1 MTKRFPSTVRFRLRR
16 HPNRVHLTRS
26 NVIRRNTAAPS
37 PSSSPLLS
45 LVLGATLAKSAP
57 PSRVHFSHPPR
68 GPRSIQPAASLRC
81 PPSETEL
88 RHGRTEP
95 ASCTMPARGA
105 PCWSWW
111 MLSRVS
117 APWTRVHAGC
127 NPCHPPNR
135 IPPFHRLLP
144 DRNFPPSKFSIPQ
157 FPTTTTIPPSSTCF
171 SIKSHTLQKQYI
183 HIYIYFFF
191 FFLPFISMSS
201 FEGWL
206 EPTVVVIGTLEGGGL
221 MTDRRWGR
229 IKHRGLSLLRR
240 CLGNVSIVSSIP
252 MTETYRPCNMNY

>member
-191 FFLPFISMSS
+191 LLPPFH
-201 FEGWL
+201 L
-206 EPTVVVIGTLEGGGL
+206 DVIVRG
-221 MTDRRWGR
+221 MVRA
-229 IKHRGLSLLRR
+229 HRGGNRNFGGRGVNDGSEMRPNKTPGAVSFAALLGERIDR
-240 CLGNVSIVSSIP
+240 ILDTDDRDVSAV
-252 MTETYRPCNMNY
+252 

>member
-45 LVLGATLAKSAP
+45 LVLGATLAKSAS

-117 APWTRVHAGC
+117 APWTRVHAG
-127 NPCHPPNR
+127 PTRAILQTEFLLSIVFYPIETFHP
-135 IPPFHRLLP
+135 
-144 DRNFPPSKFSIPQ
+144 RNFPSPQ

-191 FFLPFISMSS
+191 LLPPFH
-201 FEGWL
+201 L
-206 EPTVVVIGTLEGGGL
+206 DVIVRG
-221 MTDRRWGR
+221 MVRA
-229 IKHRGLSLLRR
+229 HRGGNRNFGGRGVNDGSEMRPNKTPGAVSFAALLGERIDR
-240 CLGNVSIVSSIP
+240 ILDTDDRDVSAV
-252 MTETYRPCNMNY
+252 